1 MTAMDMKKIANG
13 VYIPDDLGKLFTVDE
28 WLQRAHPE
36 TARTVVLVTDLGML
50 EIAKNDLR
58 DEFDFEG
65 AQKAAAKY
73 GDGFRCATRHEA
85 IEMYAARFHGLDEA
99 FKKIGGRPATDI
111 YWTSDINPNPEHGFG
126 FAFVYS
132 GHTGNMD
139 NSRMF
144 YITAVRP
151 VRSFVSAVK
160 K

>member
-58 DEFDFEG
+58 YEFDFEG

-85 IEMYAARFHGLDEA
+85 LEMYDARFRGLDEA
-99 FKKIGGRPATDI
+99 FEKISGKSTTNV
-111 YWTSDINPNPEHGFG
+111 YWTCEADSDSEYNSYC
-126 FAFVYS
+126 AFVYNNA
-132 GHTGNMD
+132 TGGVNL
-139 NSRMF
+139 NIKCGSH
-144 YITAVRP
+144 AVRP
-151 VRSFVSAVK
+151 VRTFVSTVK
-160 K
+160 E